1 MENFNFY
8 AVSLIIEE
16 TFGFTSNHNK
26 TPCVVSFE
34 RVQKVASAGNG
45 NVEILQE
52 DQRQRLLHHL
62 LAGQQHL

>member
-1 MENFNFY
+1 MWKPPY
-8 AVSLIIEE
+8 
-16 TFGFTSNHNK
+16 
-26 TPCVVSFE
+26 VVSFE

-62 LAGQQHL
+62 AGQQHL

>member
-16 TFGFTSNHNK
+16 TFGFSSNHNK
-26 TPCVVSFE
+26 TSCVVSFE
-34 RVQKVASAGNG
+34 RVQKVASVA

-52 DQRQRLLHHL
+52 DQRQRLLQHL
-62 LAGQQHL
+62 ARQQHL

>member
-16 TFGFTSNHNK
+16 TFGFLSNHNK

-34 RVQKVASAGNG
+34 RVQKVGASAGNG

-62 LAGQQHL
+62 AGQQHL